1 MAAEFTWV
9 VLQLDTK
16 PQEGELKDV
25 VVGVHWRRRAVDG
38 EFIAEEGSV
47 MICETPSSTDFTA
60 YPDLK
65 EEQVVSWLENGLDVK
80 AIDEVLLDIIDAE
93 KNPRKVVLPLPWLVE
108 VEVIGRSNK

>member
-65 EEQVVSWLENGLDVK
+65 EEQVVSWLENSLDIK
-80 AIDEVLLDIIDAE
+80 AIDEVLLDIIDAQ

-108 VEVIGRSNK
+108 VQVIGRSNK